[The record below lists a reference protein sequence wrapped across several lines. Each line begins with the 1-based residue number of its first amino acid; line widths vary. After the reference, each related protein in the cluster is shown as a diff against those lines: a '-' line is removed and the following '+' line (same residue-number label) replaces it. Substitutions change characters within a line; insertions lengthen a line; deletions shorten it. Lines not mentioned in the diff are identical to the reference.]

1 MSPLIT
7 QKNMPKYSRNFYI
20 FWRLKTRFSIRCH
33 GKFLGGTK
41 LQTILA
47 GTTVFTSKIIHTISN
62 FVAMK
67 V

>member
-7 QKNMPKYSRNFYI
+7 QKNIPKYSRNFYI
-20 FWRLKTRFSIRCH
+20 FLRLKSRFSIRCH

-47 GTTVFTSKIIHTISN
+47 GTVFTSKIIHAISN